1 VGSIKKGEIEMSKI
15 KLVIILFIF
24 SPLFFSVN
32 SVGAATS
39 KIGVLAIENFLM
51 GDVTIPVEVFGR
63 AIKKE
68 RFSDYEMLVI
78 SGSKHKEVVSEEGL
92 KIITDKTIYDD
103 LKLDVLIVPGAWE
116 IDGFRED
123 KDLIGFIKKQASY
136 ASWMVSNCAGAF
148 LLGAAGVLDGK
159 KATTWFGGEESLKE
173 AFPEV
178 DVQFDQNVVVD
189 DNVITSNGSSVTY
202 QATFELLKKLSSEK
216 FADEISG
223 SLRFDRLCRAFDNK
237 KKKWKCSTDE

>member
-1 VGSIKKGEIEMSKI
+1 MSKI
-15 KLVIILFIF
+15 TLVVILFIF
-24 SPLFFSVN
+24 SALFFTVN
-32 SVGAATS
+32 SANATTS
-39 KIGVLAIENFLM
+39 KIGVLAIDNFLM

-68 RFSDYEMLVI
+68 EFSSWDVMVI
-78 SGSKHKEVVSEEGL
+78 SGSNNKEVVAEEGL

-103 LKLDVLIVPGAWE
+103 LKLDVLIVPGAYN
-116 IDGFRED
+116 IDGFREN
-123 KDLIGFIKKQASY
+123 KDLIGFIKKQARS

-148 LLGAAGVLDGK
+148 LLGQAGVLDGK

-173 AFPEV
+173 AFPKV

-189 DNVITSNGSSVTY
+189 DKIITSNGSSVTY
-202 QATFELLKKLSSEK
+202 QATFELLAKLSSEK
-216 FADEISG
+216 FANELSE

-237 KKKWKCSTDE
+237 KKKWKCSTDD

>member
-1 VGSIKKGEIEMSKI
+1 MSKI
-15 KLVIILFIF
+15 KPAIILFIF
-24 SPLFFSVN
+24 SSLFFAVN
-32 SVGAATS
+32 SIDAATS

-63 AIKKE
+63 ATKKE
-68 RFSDYEMLVI
+68 PFSGYEVVVI
-78 SGSKHKEVVSEEGL
+78 SGSKNKEVVAEEGL
-92 KIITDKTIYDD
+92 KIIADKTIHDD
-103 LKLDVLIVPGAWE
+103 LKLDVLIVPGAYN

-123 KDLIGFIKKQASY
+123 KDLIGFIQNQARS
-136 ASWMVSNCAGAF
+136 ASWMASNCAGAF

-159 KATTWFGGEESLKE
+159 KATTWFGGEESLQE

-189 DNVITSNGSSVTY
+189 DKVITSNGSAVTY
-202 QATFELLKKLSSEK
+202 QATFELLKKLSSEE
-216 FADEISG
+216 FSNEISG

-237 KKKWKCSTDE
+237 KKKWKCSADEQSA